1 VHQVIV
7 HQPASDATH
16 LEGQMTRFSSK
27 YFPLLSNWQYFEN
40 ENIHTLIQCLHHWSL
55 QSPHMMI
62 IFLFVQTEAAAER
75 ALALNGADM

>member
-1 VHQVIV
+1 
-7 HQPASDATH
+7 
-16 LEGQMTRFSSK
+16 MTRFSSK

-40 ENIHTLIQCLHHWSL
+40 ENTLKYFKCYKSRIIHTLIQCHHRSL